1 MAPTRRF
8 RHEATGCKHDL
19 PPITVLGPRHASA
32 TLLIAEGIPLKNVSS
47 RMGDSNISTTVNIYA
62 HALQSVDRAAAEKL
76 DRMLSRGK
84 EEAR

>member
-1 MAPTRRF
+1 
-8 RHEATGCKHDL
+8 
-19 PPITVLGPRHASA
+19 
-32 TLLIAEGIPLKNVSS
+32 
-47 RMGDSNISTTVNIYA
+47 MGDSNISTTVNIYA